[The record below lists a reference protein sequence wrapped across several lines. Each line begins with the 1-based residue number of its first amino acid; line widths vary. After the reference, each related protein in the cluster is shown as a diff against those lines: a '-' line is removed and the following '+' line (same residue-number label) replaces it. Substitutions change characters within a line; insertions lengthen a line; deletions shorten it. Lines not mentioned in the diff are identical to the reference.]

1 MINHSNPNELHSFFS
16 PLRNSI
22 MGNVLSDGGVDK
34 NDINEIKLITLS
46 DSYSPADPIWDRVF
60 DLKGYLQ
67 YVNHSY
73 LESICVCW
81 SRDMSGV

>member
-1 MINHSNPNELHSFFS
+1 
-16 PLRNSI
+16 

-34 NDINEIKLITLS
+34 NDINEFKLITLS

>member
-1 MINHSNPNELHSFFS
+1 
-16 PLRNSI
+16 

-46 DSYSPADPIWDRVF
+46 MSYSPDDPIWNRVF

-73 LESICVCW
+73 LESICVNW
-81 SRDMSGV
+81 SRDMSELLLWNFDPSETLSRNAQL

>member
-1 MINHSNPNELHSFFS
+1 
-16 PLRNSI
+16 

-67 YVNHSY
+67 YVNHAY